1 MKLSLEN
8 DSAIVV
14 SHGLD
19 RQVFPI
25 SGTNSYENTKLTK
38 IIEDDE
44 GMPYDPFANV
54 NDYIQTL
61 GRKKQQE
68 LFDVYCDVGD
78 SFIDILPLD
87 ELKTKLQDAFTKIF
101 DVVTVDGIEEW
112 MNKNKLVH
120 IPTSIEENEF
130 SHYKSERTYTPDKY
144 RGLIA
149 LSVALKLAVPIWGA
163 YVKYITKGTGVG
175 RKEIHCVQLLSKST
189 IVDSRQYN
197 EFNNFIVSTY
207 EVGKSKIDTILTG
220 VGTEEQAT
228 LLPAACLFRKI
239 AVAPN
244 LKSKSAVTEAYNYV
258 VNDGPSHERKHPHI
272 RAKKPERGGVG
283 EIEEQALLE
292 AFKTKESISAG
303 DIAFISYCCEFLEI
317 NLRSIVKNIPD
328 HYIVEAEKLRDLLI
342 SKGFRTSIMNL
353 RLIQWFVPGAPP
365 HLIPRLGSS
374 DIYDLMRHIG
384 VKDPEQYRLHPI
396 ESLLAVLFTAL
407 VYMGYPQ
414 IALMVTAE
422 ISDEEIDT
430 SIGNSRKQIPADLD
444 AALDDLY
451 PVRVSG
457 GKDSINMAK
466 EAISRYFN
474 AYSGRSYRSIYTP
487 FFKPFVE
494 SLEDREGNHYLRPET
509 PILLAKI
516 TLDIYG
522 DKHHA

>member
-1 MKLSLEN
+1 MRLALEN
-8 DSAIVV
+8 GSAVII

-19 RQVFPI
+19 KQTFPI

-44 GMPYDPFANV
+44 GRPYDPFSDIN
-54 NDYIQTL
+54 NFIQTL

-68 LFDVYCDVGD
+68 LFDIYTKVGE
-78 SFIDILPLD
+78 SFIDILPLE
-87 ELKTKLQDAFTKIF
+87 ELKTELQDAFTKIF
-101 DVVTVDGIEEW
+101 EIVNINEIEEW
-112 MNKNKLVH
+112 MTKNDLVH
-120 IPTSIEENEF
+120 IPVSIEQNEF
-130 SHYKSERTYTPDKY
+130 AHYKSERTYTPDKY
-144 RGLIA
+144 KGLIA

-163 YVKYITKGTGVG
+163 YVKYITKGTGIG
-175 RKEIHCVQLLSKST
+175 RKEIHCVQLLRNST
-189 IVDSRQYN
+189 IIDSEQYN
-197 EFNNFIVSTY
+197 DFHRFIVSTY
-207 EVGKSKIDTILTG
+207 EVGKSKVDTILTG

-272 RAKKPERGGVG
+272 RSKKIERGGGVG
-283 EIEEQALLE
+283 EIEEPAILE
-292 AFKTKESISAG
+292 ILKTKESISPG
-303 DIAFISYCCEFLEI
+303 DVSFIAYCCEFLGV
-317 NLRSIVKNIPD
+317 NLKSIVKDIPES
-328 HYIVEAEKLRDLLI
+328 YVKEAEKLRQLLI
-342 SKGFRTSIMNL
+342 DEKFDASIMNL
-353 RLIQWFVPGAPP
+353 RLIQWFVPGAPAQ
-365 HLIPRLGSS
+365 IITRLKSN
-374 DIYDLMRHIG
+374 DIYKLMEHIG
-384 VKDPEQYRLHPI
+384 VRDPDQYRDYPI

-414 IALMVTAE
+414 IALMVTAKPV
-422 ISDEEIDT
+422 DEDVDT
-430 SIGNSRKQIPADLD
+430 SIGNSRKQIPADID
-444 AALDDLY
+444 AALDDLF

-457 GKDSINMAK
+457 GKDSINMVK
-466 EAISRYFN
+466 EAISKYFN

-487 FFKPFVE
+487 FFRPYVE

-522 DKHHA
+522 DKNA